1 VPTATLFDMT
11 DGDAVQRWLLA
22 YARAW
27 ETYDPA
33 EIGALFTDD
42 AEYRWHPWDE
52 GDQVARGREAIVGA
66 WLSSRDAPGTYQG
79 EYRPL
84 LIQDDRAIAV
94 GTSRYYRDDTRSAL
108 DREYHNLWVLQFAED
123 GRCRSFT
130 EWYVKAPASAQP

>member
-1 VPTATLFDMT
+1 MIDS
-11 DGDAVQRWLLA
+11 DALQRWLLA
-22 YARAW
+22 YTHAW

-52 GDQVARGREAIVGA
+52 GDDVARGREAIVAA
-66 WLSSRDAPGTYQG
+66 WLSNRDTAGTYQG

-84 LIQDDRAIAV
+84 TVHDDQAIAV
-94 GTSRYYRDDTRSAL
+94 GTSRYFRDDTRSAV
-108 DREYHNLWVLQFAED
+108 DREYHNLWVLRFADD

-130 EWYVKAPASAQP
+130 EWYMKAPVTEPA

>member
-1 VPTATLFDMT
+1 MIDS
-11 DGDAVQRWLLA
+11 DAVQRWLHA
-22 YARAW
+22 YAHAW

-52 GDQVARGREAIVGA
+52 GDDVARGREEIVRA
-66 WLSSRDAPGTYQG
+66 WLSSRDAPGTYLG

-84 LIQDDRAIAV
+84 MVQDDQAIAV
-94 GTSRYYRDDTRSAL
+94 GTSRYFDHDTRSAL
-108 DREYHNLWVLQFAED
+108 DREYHNLWVLWFADD

-130 EWYVKAPASAQP
+130 EWYMKAPAAEPA

>member
-1 VPTATLFDMT
+1 MIDS
-11 DGDAVQRWLLA
+11 DAVQRWLLA
-22 YARAW
+22 YVHAW

-52 GDQVARGREAIVGA
+52 GDDVARGRDAIVGA

-84 LIQDDRAIAV
+84 VVRDDQAIAV
-94 GTSRYYRDDTRSAL
+94 GTSRYFGDDTRSEL
-108 DREYHNLWVLQFAED
+108 DREYHNLYVLRFADD

-130 EWYVKAPASAQP
+130 EWYMKAPASAPE